1 MKRLVIGI
9 AIVGLIAGACN
20 SSTTKAQGS
29 SDEIRL
35 GVFPNLTH
43 SPGLIGITQGIL
55 DKDLAPTKVKIVPF
69 TSGSEASSALASGSI
84 DASYVGPNPA
94 VSIFEKTNGQFVIVS
109 GATLGG
115 AALVVRNGSGITTPA
130 DLKGKKVADPG
141 IGNTQD
147 VALRTWLHEHGLKAT
162 DEGGDVTVVP
172 LSSNSDSITLMQNKQ
187 IDAAWQPEPYVS
199 LLVSENLGH
208 VFVNEAS
215 LWPGGKFSTT
225 NLLVSKTYMSAH
237 PSVVK
242 KLVQAN
248 VDSIQYIQQNSQ
260 AAAAAANTEVAT
272 LGGKS
277 LDSSALSR
285 AWAEMTFTWDP
296 DTSSITTDAQRA
308 YALKDISTNPTN
320 ISSLYDLS
328 DLNAILQSKGL
339 PTVQVSG

>member
-1 MKRLVIGI
+1 MKKLVIGC
-9 AIVGLIAGACN
+9 ALVAMLAGACA
-20 SSTTKAQGS
+20 SSGTKAQGS
-29 SDEIRL
+29 SNVIRL

-43 SPGLIGITQGIL
+43 APGLIGITQGIL
-55 DKDLAPTKVKIVPF
+55 NKDLAPTKVKIVPF

-84 DASYVGPNPA
+84 DASYIGPNPA
-94 VSIFEKTNGQFVIVS
+94 VSIFEKSSGQFAIVS
-109 GATLGG
+109 GAALGG
-115 AALVVRNGSGITTPA
+115 AALVVRNGSGITSPS

-199 LLVSENLGH
+199 LLVSEGLGH

-237 PSVVK
+237 PDVVK

-248 VDSIQYIQQNSQ
+248 VDSIQFIQKNPQ
-260 AAAAAANTEVAT
+260 AAASAANAEIAK

-277 LDSSALSR
+277 LDSSALAR
-285 AWAEMTFTWDP
+285 AWGEMTFTWDP
-296 DTSSITTDAQRA
+296 ETSSITTDAQRA
-308 YALKDISTNPTN
+308 YALKDITTNPTN
-320 ISSLYDLS
+320 IASLYDLG
-328 DLNAILQSKGL
+328 DLNAVLQSKGL
-339 PTVQVSG
+339 PTVKVSG